1 MKRIITIISVAL
13 YTMICTSL
21 FANDITNVTITAN
34 EEMFSIYA
42 LGKGNGAALD
52 DAKLAAY
59 NDMLQQLFTKTQSF
73 PFPLKGGINKYVWES
88 NSPNGSKKA
97 MGADA
102 ILAKTHI
109 AGRWELV
116 DGVYYYTLK
125 LLVENLDKN
134 EKE

>member
-1 MKRIITIISVAL
+1 MKSIVKIILVAL
-13 YTMICTSL
+13 YTIVYMPMYASDDAT
-21 FANDITNVTITAN
+21 VTIYAN
-34 EEMFSIYA
+34 EEAFSIYA
-42 LGKGNGAALD
+42 LGNGTGATIE

>member
-1 MKRIITIISVAL
+1 MKSIVKIILVAL
-13 YTMICTSL
+13 YTIVYMPMYASDDAT
-21 FANDITNVTITAN
+21 VTIYAN
-34 EEMFSIYA
+34 EEAFSIYA
-42 LGKGNGAALD
+42 LGNGTGATIE

-97 MGADA
+97 MGADEM
-102 ILAKTHI
+102 IAKTYIEGH
-109 AGRWELV
+109 WELV